1 MRGTIGW
8 GRAGCRG
15 RRIGIGFM
23 RLIKSVAQWL
33 LPLGLLLFG
42 CTANVAPPPQ
52 VSGYRTHAPLAD
64 TTNIIFVLPVT
75 GIEGTARLVLADAL
89 AASLRDAARPAVISE
104 IPNTQGP
111 TIYGNVS
118 EIRRRG
124 TIAWATANWEL
135 RTPTGETVAHVSHEV
150 VVDGLLWAAAGVEAV
165 NLIIAEAEPLIIGM
179 VADHVGP
186 LTSTQDV
193 AMPPMERM
201 PVVSGSSQ
209 SVEQIGQ
216 MRPPTVPGART
227 TLRPPATAPSAS
239 PENGAM
245 PPADMAD
252 IVDGANAADIAKMD
266 TTLPPGLN
274 SLTEEDMAVPPS
286 EPVAAQPKPKAPVRL
301 IPRGDAEV
309 SEDAGEVAIEEVSRL
324 DSMTND
330 NAPAIEDVQA
340 KALTDG
346 LLEMADLPKEDSVPD
361 NTKLKPVVWENPSFL
376 VRIVSGAPGDGNESL
391 TSSLKAAL
399 RDKDMTVTE
408 DPRQAEYEIKGR
420 VVVGPPVNGRQQA
433 RIVWRVNTVGGEE
446 VGQAVQENAVIA
458 GSLEGEW
465 GRVAKFV
472 SDAAVNGIQELFDD
486 KGRQRSRSQAAPKFP
501 DVPSL
506 PQVPG
511 RAPPPVQ

>member
-1 MRGTIGW
+1 
-8 GRAGCRG
+8 
-15 RRIGIGFM
+15 M
-23 RLIKSVAQWL
+23 RLIKSVAQLL

-64 TTNIIFVLPVT
+64 TTNIIFVLPVS

-111 TIYGNVS
+111 TIYGNIS

-209 SVEQIGQ
+209 SVEQVGQ
-216 MRPPTVPGART
+216 MPPSTVPGVRT
-227 TLRPPATAPSAS
+227 TLRRPARAASAT

-245 PPADMAD
+245 SPADMANVTD
-252 IVDGANAADIAKMD
+252 TAEMD
-266 TTLPPGLN
+266 TLLPPGLN
-274 SLTEEDMAVPPS
+274 SLTEEDMAVHPTEPS
-286 EPVAAQPKPKAPVRL
+286 AIQLKPKAPVRL
-301 IPRGDAEV
+301 IPRGDAKIL
-309 SEDAGEVAIEEVSRL
+309 EDAEEVAIEEVPRF
-324 DSMTND
+324 DGIAND
-330 NAPAIEDVQA
+330 NAPAIEDIQA

-346 LLEMADLPKEDSVPD
+346 LLEMADLPKEDPVPD
-361 NTKLKPVVWENPSFL
+361 NTKLKPLVWKNPSFL

-446 VGQAVQENAVIA
+446 VGQAVQENTVIS

-465 GRVAKFV
+465 GRVARFV

>member
-1 MRGTIGW
+1 
-8 GRAGCRG
+8 
-15 RRIGIGFM
+15 M
-23 RLIKSVAQWL
+23 RLTKSVAQWL

-42 CTANVAPPPQ
+42 CTADVAPPQ
-52 VSGYRTHAPLAD
+52 QASGYRTHAPLAD
-64 TTNIIFVLPVT
+64 TTNIIFILPVT

-111 TIYGNVS
+111 TIYGNIS

-124 TIAWATANWEL
+124 TIAWATANWDL
-135 RTPTGETVAHVSHEV
+135 RTPTGETVAHISHEV
-150 VVDGLLWAAAGVEAV
+150 IVDGLLWTAAGVEAV

-193 AMPPMERM
+193 AMPPTERM

-209 SVEQIGQ
+209 SVEQVGQ
-216 MRPPTVPGART
+216 MRPRTVQNPRPILQA
-227 TLRPPATAPSAS
+227 RPPIQPVS
-239 PENGAM
+239 PETGVM
-245 PPADMAD
+245 PPAD
-252 IVDGANAADIAKMD
+252 
-266 TTLPPGLN
+266 TTDMTDPDPLLPPDLN
-274 SLTEEDMAVPPS
+274 SLTDEDMAVRPAAPS
-286 EPVAAQPKPKAPVRL
+286 TARSTPKAPVRL
-301 IPRGDAEV
+301 IPRGDAELPD
-309 SEDAGEVAIEEVSRL
+309 DAGEVTIEEVPRL
-324 DSMTND
+324 
-330 NAPAIEDVQA
+330 EDLSDENITPVEDLQA

-346 LLEMADLPKEDSVPD
+346 LLEMADLPKEDPVPD
-361 NTKLKPVVWENPSFL
+361 NTRLKPVVWKNPAFL

-399 RDKDMTVTE
+399 RGKDMTVTE

-433 RIVWRVNTVGGEE
+433 RIVWRVNTVGGDE

-501 DVPSL
+501 DIPSL